1 MGWEGMGG
9 ISKERIGAI
18 SDGVIAVAATL
29 LVIELEVPEG
39 TMMTSELVFHWS
51 RTFAAWVISF
61 IMIVMVWLDNHMF
74 LSKAKQWSLGLALLT
89 FMQLA
94 AVSLVPFASNL
105 VIDHYESKAAMLAFN
120 GVLLLN
126 GLVSFAMSQL
136 LGANPSA
143 MLSPTGAAHL
153 RTRGLIQLA
162 LYLSVTAVAVTA
174 GHLRHP
180 LFGVLLWA
188 ISPILLLLVGF
199 HRSSKSLHAN
209 SDE

>member
-1 MGWEGMGG
+1 MGG

-39 TMMTSELVFHWS
+39 TLMTSELVFHWS

-61 IMIVMVWLDNHMF
+61 IMVVMVWLDNHMF
-74 LSKAKQWSLGLALLT
+74 LAKAKQWSPGLTLLT

-105 VIDHYESKAAMLAFN
+105 VIDHYDSKAVMLAFN
-120 GVLLLN
+120 GVMLLN

-136 LGANPSA
+136 LGANPPTVV
-143 MLSPTGAAHL
+143 SPATAAHL
-153 RTRGLIQLA
+153 RVRGRIQLG
-162 LYLSVTAVAVTA
+162 LYVFVTALAVTA

-188 ISPILLLLVGF
+188 ISPILFLLVGF
-199 HRSSKSLHAN
+199 HASSRFLHAN
-209 SDE
+209 SGE